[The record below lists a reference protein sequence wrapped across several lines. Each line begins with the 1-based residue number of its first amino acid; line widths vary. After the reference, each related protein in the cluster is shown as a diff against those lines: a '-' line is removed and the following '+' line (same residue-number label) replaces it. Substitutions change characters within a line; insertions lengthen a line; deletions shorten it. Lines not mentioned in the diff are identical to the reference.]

1 MALGGGS
8 FIAQN
13 KILPGSYINVV
24 SSAASNP
31 SLSDRGIAA
40 VGINTGWGAAGKV
53 FEISNADFQ
62 KNSLQLLGLPYTDP
76 KLKGL
81 REIFLHASTVL
92 AFRLDGSGDTASNDF
107 ATAKFPGTVG
117 NSIKITIRQNV
128 DDDSK
133 FDVLTFVGSS
143 QVDSQTVSSA
153 DDLAPNDFV
162 TFKPSASLAATAA
175 SSLSGGSDSDID
187 AEAHQS
193 LLDALEAH
201 SFNTL
206 ACVSNTQSVKA
217 LYAAFCKRLRDEMGQ
232 KCQVVVHNLNA
243 DYEGVINVKN
253 SPSDN
258 GSAAYDLVWWVTG
271 VAAGTP
277 VNSSASNMLYDGEFT
292 IDSSLSQRQLEAAIE
307 AGEFTFHNV
316 GNNVRVLTDINSLVT
331 LSDTKGSS
339 FKSNQTIRVIDQIA
353 NDIAVLFNSKYLGS
367 VPNDDSGR
375 SALWMDIVK
384 HHSDLLSSRAIQDFK
399 DEDISVNQGDSPTSV
414 VVSDAITPV
423 HAMEKLYMTVTVS

>member
-40 VGINTGWGAAGKV
+40 VGINTGWGVSGEI

-62 KNSLQLLGLPYTDP
+62 KNSLQIFGLPFDHV

-81 REIFLHASTVL
+81 RDLFLHASTLL
-92 AFRLDGSGDTASNDF
+92 AFRLDGGGDTASNDF
-107 ATAKFPGTVG
+107 ATALYPGTVG
-117 NSIKITIRQNV
+117 NSIKITVRQNV
-128 DDDSK
+128 DDDTK
-133 FDVLTFVGSS
+133 FDVITFVGSS

-153 DDLAPNDFV
+153 DDLVPNKFV
-162 TFKPSASLAATAA
+162 TFKSSAVLSATAA
-175 SSLSGGSDSDID
+175 SSLSGGTDSDID
-187 AEAHQS
+187 GEAHQS

-201 SFNTL
+201 SFNAL
-206 ACVSNTQSVKA
+206 ACVSDNQSVKA
-217 LYAAFCKRLRDEMGQ
+217 LYAAFCKRVRDEMGQ
-232 KCQVVVHNLNA
+232 KCQVVVHNFNA

-253 SPSDN
+253 SVADVNAS
-258 GSAAYDLVWWVTG
+258 GAELVWWVTG

-277 VNSSASNMLYDGEFT
+277 VNSSASNMLYDGEYS
-292 IDSSLSQRQLEAAIE
+292 INSSLSQKQLESAIQS
-307 AGEFTFHNV
+307 GEFTFHKV
-316 GNNVRVLTDINSLVT
+316 GNNVRVLTDINSLVS
-331 LSDTKGSS
+331 LSDTKGSA

-353 NDIAVLFNSKYLGS
+353 NDIAVIFNSKYLGS
-367 VPNDDSGR
+367 APNDDSGR

-384 HHSDLLSSRAIQDFK
+384 HHSELLNSRAIQDFK
-399 DEDISVNQGDSPTSV
+399 DEDISINQGDSPTSV
-414 VVSDAITPV
+414 VVTDAITPV